1 MLVEQFKF
9 FLTKKT
15 LAEQPK
21 PIKRQLSS
29 FKAAQWIGILYDA
42 TSPER
47 CEKIQAFAK
56 QLEDTGKQ
64 VTLLGFINEK
74 KQNIDVS
81 FDYFCKN
88 NLTWTGTPQ
97 GKLVENFLTKSY
109 DLLYI
114 LHPKS
119 TLAFEYIA
127 ALTDAALKVGPCAKY
142 FDAYDFMLEAN
153 KQTTIEDFM
162 VQAQQYCQLLKSTNT
177 VKNESIKKKARKK
190 SVAKV
195 Q

>member
-1 MLVEQFKF
+1 MLVEQFKC
-9 FLTKKT
+9 FLNKKT
-15 LAEQPK
+15 LAKQPK

-29 FKAAQWIGILYDA
+29 FNAVQWIGVLYDA

-56 QLEDTGKQ
+56 QLQDDGKQ

-88 NLTWTGTPQ
+88 DLTWTGTPQ

-109 DLLYI
+109 DILYI

-119 TLAFEYIA
+119 SLAFEYIST
-127 ALTDAALKVGPCAKY
+127 LTDAALKVGPYTRY
-142 FDAYDFMLEAN
+142 FAAYDLMLESN
-153 KQTTIEDFM
+153 KQITIENFI
-162 VQAQQYCQLLKSTNT
+162 VQAQQYCQLLKST
-177 VKNESIKKKARKK
+177 KSIKSENVKKRTRKKAT
-190 SVAKV
+190 V
-195 Q
+195 

>member
-1 MLVEQFKF
+1 MLLEHFKF
-9 FLTKKT
+9 LLTKKT
-15 LAEQPK
+15 LDKQPK
-21 PIKRQLSS
+21 PLKRQLSN
-29 FKAAQWIGILYDA
+29 FNDAQWIGILYDA

-47 CEKIQAFAK
+47 CEKIQTFAK
-56 QLEDTGKQ
+56 QLQDAGKQ

-88 NLTWTGTPQ
+88 DLTWTGTPN

-119 TLAFEYIA
+119 SLAFEYIA
-127 ALTDAALKVGPCAKY
+127 TLTDAALKVGPCTKC

-162 VQAQQYCQLLKSTNT
+162 EQAQQYCQLLKSTNT
-177 VKNESIKKKARKK
+177 VKSQRIKKKTRKK
-190 SVAKV
+190 SVV
-195 Q
+195 